1 MLTCARHSRSVSR
14 VRTPPEP
21 DMSQLAAAFKTH
33 KANSG
38 MTYDQLAEATGL
50 SRQTLLNI
58 AAGRTYGDLR
68 TWLILAKTWG
78 IGMDATT
85 RSVWDSEVHYR
96 GK

>member
-1 MLTCARHSRSVSR
+1 MAR
-14 VRTPPEP
+14 
-21 DMSQLAAAFKTH
+21 LAHAFKMH

-50 SRQTLLNI
+50 ARQTLLNL

-68 TWLILAKTWG
+68 TWLILAKVWG
-78 IGMDATT
+78 ISMDEAA
-85 RSVWDSEVHYR
+85 SVVWSRDTGQASR

>member
-1 MLTCARHSRSVSR
+1 MLTCASHSRSVSR

-21 DMSQLAAAFKTH
+21 DMSQLAAAFKVH

-68 TWLILAKTWG
+68 TWLILTRVWEISLDKLNPRVWG
-78 IGMDATT
+78 
-85 RSVWDSEVHYR
+85 E
-96 GK
+96 K